1 MSRTQRED
9 VDKAYEIQSRAA
21 IEGATR
27 TMAIG
32 SGLVI
37 IAHHTWPAFRRQTL
51 AFKGFVISAFAIAG
65 LVIGAESALQR
76 YENVRRREGNVVRR
90 EARLDLARRGL
101 IATETEIANWKA
113 EKERQQSTTP

>member
-1 MSRTQRED
+1 MSNCQAQVESLLNELKK
-9 VDKAYEIQSRAA
+9 V
-21 IEGATR
+21 
-27 TMAIG
+27 
-32 SGLVI
+32 
-37 IAHHTWPAFRRQTL
+37 
-51 AFKGFVISAFAIAG
+51 AIAG

-76 YENVRRREGNVVRR
+76 YENVRRREGNVIRR